1 MFCVKCWL
9 YRTLIDNLGMILTS
23 LLLAI
28 PVGVVALVVLSL
40 LQVFEYPKKLF
51 LQHERIV
58 CELLSL
64 AIINLLIN

>member
-9 YRTLIDNLGMILTS
+9 CRTLIDNLRMILTS

>member
-1 MFCVKCWL
+1 
-9 YRTLIDNLGMILTS
+9 MILTS

-28 PVGVVALVVLSL
+28 PIGVVALVVLSL

-51 LQHERIV
+51 LQLERIV

>member
-9 YRTLIDNLGMILTS
+9 CRTLIDNLGMILTS

>member
-1 MFCVKCWL
+1 
-9 YRTLIDNLGMILTS
+9 MILTS

>member
-64 AIINLLIN
+64 AIINL

>member
-51 LQHERIV
+51 LQLERIV

-64 AIINLLIN
+64 AIINL

>member
-9 YRTLIDNLGMILTS
+9 CRTLIDNLGMILTS

-51 LQHERIV
+51 LQLERIV

>member
-40 LQVFEYPKKLF
+40 LQVFEYPRKLF
-51 LQHERIV
+51 LQLERIV

>member
-51 LQHERIV
+51 LQLERIV